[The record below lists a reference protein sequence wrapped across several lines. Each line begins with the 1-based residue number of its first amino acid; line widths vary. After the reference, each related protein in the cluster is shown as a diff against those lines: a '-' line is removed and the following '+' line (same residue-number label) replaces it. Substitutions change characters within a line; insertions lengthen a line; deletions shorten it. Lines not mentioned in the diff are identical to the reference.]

1 MAPIKSSSFRTPA
14 DALNLTV
21 LVWKEDNSY
30 VAYAPELDV
39 SSCGKTSA
47 RARTHLREAVSLF
60 LEEAA
65 QRGTLQDILLE
76 AGFERHGKNFRP
88 RRILARER
96 FRLTLPAA

>member
-1 MAPIKSSSFRTPA
+1 MAPSKSNSFRTSA

-21 LVWKEDNSY
+21 LVWKEDQTY
-30 VAYAPELDV
+30 LAYAPELDI

-47 RARTHLREAVSLF
+47 QARSRLREAISLF
-60 LEEAA
+60 TEEAA
-65 QRGTLQDILLE
+65 RRGNLEDILLE

-96 FRLTLPAA
+96 FRLALPAA